1 MGAESSD
8 DSMPFIITGSTGIS
22 VKEQRKLIRSHVMR
36 GKNRKALPSKPPS
49 WINYLGVEDGPIT
62 ENNPF
67 PIPNRVGGDLSLAN
81 LSAEISPA
89 VFRGIMRLK
98 EAMTPP
104 WVSLSPIQTD
114 GSWLGP
120 IRDDPVCFHF
130 TIFVAQAYHDFRQGQ
145 KENSKFAMIHFVKA
159 LEILQ
164 QRLCSSQSETPTS
177 NSTILTVI
185 GLTMVSIALGDF
197 ATAMIHFEGLRKM
210 VTLRGG
216 ILAFSQNRLLQIKIL
231 RVDLGISLSTG
242 HQPLFFTHHISWDPY
257 ITSHE
262 RKLVPF
268 DTKRLHVLGAGFDL
282 EHFIEGLDTRLRSIW
297 NDLAEF
303 ARSVDIAA
311 KCKLGIDSELYQ
323 EVMISVHYRLLNLH
337 FEINSMNE
345 IIRLALLSF
354 ASIVFLQWDGVKFR
368 YEYLNQRFKATLGYV
383 IHGAEPIPQQLTLWL
398 YTIGAISTFD
408 RDEQTW
414 FKPVLIRILGDL
426 GCKTWDEVEPL
437 LKSIIWVDVL
447 LGSLMERMM
456 KDNLGDFPQICQS

>member
-8 DSMPFIITGSTGIS
+8 DSMPFIITGLTEIS

-49 WINYLGVEDGPIT
+49 WINYLGVEDGIVT
-62 ENNPF
+62 EKNPF

-89 VFRGIMRLK
+89 IFGGIMRLK

-120 IRDDPVCFHF
+120 IRDDPACFHF

-145 KENSKFAMIHFVKA
+145 KENSKFAMTHFVKA

-164 QRLCSSQSETPTS
+164 QRLRSGQSETPTS
-177 NSTILTVI
+177 NSTILIVI

-197 ATAMIHFEGLRKM
+197 ATAMIHFEGLHKM

-216 ILAFSQNRLLQIKIL
+216 

-242 HQPLFFTHHISWDPY
+242 HQPLFFSHRISWDPY

-262 RKLVPF
+262 RKQVPF

-297 NDLAEF
+297 NDLTEF

-354 ASIVFLQWDGVKFR
+354 ASVVFLQWDGVKFR
-368 YEYLNQRFKATLGYV
+368 YEYLNQRFKATLAYV
-383 IHGAEPIPQQLTLWL
+383 IHGAEPIPQQLILWL

-426 GCKTWDEVEPL
+426 GCKTWDQIEPL